1 MGHELIGDKSEREEI
16 SIGRDAV
23 FEAFQ
28 GHVASI
34 AEHAELVEVR
44 GTSEIADAEATE
56 IIEEK
61 IVGFEIEMN
70 DAMRMKENER
80 LEETWKRGTDLQDG
94 VEEDPDEGLGNGGLA
109 REKGLEVREKERRK
123 DGEIAA
129 SAALHEDVHE
139 G

>member
-1 MGHELIGDKSEREEI
+1 MGHELIGDESEREEI
-16 SIGRDAV
+16 SIRRDAV

-34 AEHAELVEVR
+34 AEHAELVEVC
-44 GTSEIADAEATE
+44 GASEIADAETTE

-80 LEETWKRGTDLQDG
+80 LEETWKRGNDLQDG
-94 VEEDPDEGLGNGGLA
+94 VE
-109 REKGLEVREKERRK
+109 
-123 DGEIAA
+123 
-129 SAALHEDVHE
+129 
-139 G
+139 

>member
-1 MGHELIGDKSEREEI
+1 
-16 SIGRDAV
+16 
-23 FEAFQ
+23 
-28 GHVASI
+28 
-34 AEHAELVEVR
+34 
-44 GTSEIADAEATE
+44 
-56 IIEEK
+56 
-61 IVGFEIEMN
+61 
-70 DAMRMKENER
+70 MRMKENER